1 MPWTY
6 GGTSPF
12 YEGGAQRANGARTP
26 KLGVMGIISDL
37 YKRFGCGSVSS
48 YGCVQLSMIVV
59 IFALPEESRDL
70 RRALRDSVVGDG
82 WTRGFLSS
90 ANCAEEIRVT
100 HTGVGFAS
108 AAAKIAKLLSGDRPR
123 VVISSGYAGG
133 LDPQL
138 KISDLLLATNFSAP
152 GLVALC
158 RTSAGD
164 RRVPVFGWL
173 TSQAAAVESVADKAA
188 LADETGAHAVDMETE
203 AIALACS
210 AAGVPLLSVR
220 AISDAAS
227 QPLPVPFEHW
237 FDLARQR
244 PRPVALVS
252 YLARQ
257 PSRIAAFA
265 RFVRGLPS
273 ARLALTGYLVDL
285 LGSEAFRDFSGEPSV
300 ASVAPLSALSALP

>member
-1 MPWTY
+1 
-6 GGTSPF
+6 
-12 YEGGAQRANGARTP
+12 
-26 KLGVMGIISDL
+26 
-37 YKRFGCGSVSS
+37 
-48 YGCVQLSMIVV
+48 MIVV
-59 IFALPEESRDL
+59 IFALPEESQDL
-70 RRALRDSVVGDG
+70 HRALRDTVVGDG
-82 WTRGFLSS
+82 WTRGFLSG
-90 ANCAEEIRVT
+90 AKDAEEIRVT

-108 AAAKIAKLLSGDRPR
+108 AAAKTAKLLSGDRPR
-123 VVISSGYAGG
+123 VVISSGFAGG

-138 KISDLLLATNFSAP
+138 KVSDLLLATNFSAP

-158 RTSAGD
+158 RTFTGD

-173 TSQAAAVESVADKAA
+173 TSQATAVESVADKAA

-203 AIALACS
+203 PIAAACS

-252 YLARQ
+252 YLARH
-257 PSRIAAFA
+257 PSRIAPFA

-285 LGSEAFRDFSGEPSV
+285 LGSEAFQDFSEEPAGTSV
-300 ASVAPLSALSALP
+300 AALS

>member
-1 MPWTY
+1 MLQDGP
-6 GGTSPF
+6 
-12 YEGGAQRANGARTP
+12 AH
-26 KLGVMGIISDL
+26 LL
-37 YKRFGCGSVSS
+37 
-48 YGCVQLSMIVV
+48 MIVV

-70 RRALRDSVVGDG
+70 RRALRDPVLEDG

-90 ANCAEEIRVT
+90 ARDAEEIRVT
-100 HTGVGFAS
+100 HTGVGSVS
-108 AAAKIAKLLSGDRPR
+108 AAAKIATLLAGDRPR

-158 RTSAGD
+158 REPAGD

-173 TSQAAAVESVADKAA
+173 TSQSAAVESVADKAA

-203 AIALACS
+203 AIAAACN

-220 AISDAAS
+220 AISDPAS

-244 PRPVALVS
+244 PRPLALVS

-257 PSRIAAFA
+257 PSQIAPFA

-273 ARLALTGYLVDL
+273 ARLALTGFLVDL
-285 LGSEAFRDFSGEPSV
+285 LGSDAFRDFSEE
-300 ASVAPLSALSALP
+300 ARMPLT